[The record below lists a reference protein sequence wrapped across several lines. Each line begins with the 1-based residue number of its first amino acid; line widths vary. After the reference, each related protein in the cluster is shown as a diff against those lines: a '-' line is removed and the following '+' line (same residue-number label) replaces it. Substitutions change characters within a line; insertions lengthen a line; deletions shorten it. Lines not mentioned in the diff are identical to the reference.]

1 MDYDVLVVGAGLA
14 GMRAALAAQQAGA
27 DVAILSKVHPVRS
40 HSNAAQGGINAALT
54 DRGDDWQEHG
64 YETVKGSDYLGDQ
77 DAIEVLAE
85 EAGNEIITLEHMGV
99 IFSRNEEGYLGTRR
113 FGGQQRART
122 FFVSDF
128 TGQALLHVMFE
139 QLLKSGVRVL
149 DEWFVTSLVTHEG
162 VCTGVTALEMRTGQ
176 IHTVGARSV
185 ILATGGL
192 GRVFEPST
200 NGLVCTGDGMSLG
213 YRAGA
218 PLMDMEMVQYHPTTL
233 KGNGLLISEAA
244 RGEGAHLLN
253 ADGERFMQ
261 KYAPNMLEL
270 ASRDVVSRAEQTEI
284 NEGRGIDGC
293 VLLDCR
299 HLGRDFILEKLH
311 QIHEEGMTYANV
323 DLTKEPIP
331 IRPGMHYQMGGLKT
345 DVDGRCWDELGGGW
359 GGVKG
364 LFAAGEVAC
373 VSLHGGNRLGA
384 NSLLDTVVFGRRSGV
399 AAASFAKDIAGRGL
413 PLPGQQVQAEEEARI
428 NVLLGSGGAG
438 ESVAGM
444 RLEMGEV
451 MNEHLA
457 VFRNEEGMRVAFD
470 KIKDLQ
476 RRYASVSVKNSG
488 RIYNTSL
495 IFALELGFM
504 LDCAESIVSGALQ
517 RKESRGAHTRTDFP
531 DRNDT
536 EWMKH
541 ILVYYEEDAEPRTST
556 LPVVITRW
564 EPQVRSY

>member
-1 MDYDVLVVGAGLA
+1 
-14 GMRAALAAQQAGA
+14 
-27 DVAILSKVHPVRS
+27 
-40 HSNAAQGGINAALT
+40 
-54 DRGDDWQEHG
+54 
-64 YETVKGSDYLGDQ
+64 
-77 DAIEVLAE
+77 
-85 EAGNEIITLEHMGV
+85 
-99 IFSRNEEGYLGTRR
+99 
-113 FGGQQRART
+113 
-122 FFVSDF
+122 
-128 TGQALLHVMFE
+128 
-139 QLLKSGVRVL
+139 
-149 DEWFVTSLVTHEG
+149 
-162 VCTGVTALEMRTGQ
+162 
-176 IHTVGARSV
+176 
-185 ILATGGL
+185 
-192 GRVFEPST
+192 
-200 NGLVCTGDGMSLG
+200 
-213 YRAGA
+213 
-218 PLMDMEMVQYHPTTL
+218 MDMEMVQYHPTTL

-244 RGEGAHLLN
+244 RGECAHLLN

-399 AAASFAKDIAGRGL
+399 AAASFAKDIAGRGI

>member
-54 DRGDDWQEHG
+54 DRGDDWEEHG

-85 EAGNEIITLEHMGV
+85 EAGGEIITLEHMGV

-162 VCTGVTALEMRTGQ
+162 ICTGVTALEMRTGQ
-176 IHTVGARSV
+176 LHTVGARSV

-200 NGLVCTGDGMSLG
+200 NGLICTGDGMSLG
-213 YRAGA
+213 YRAGV

-299 HLGRDFILEKLH
+299 HLGRDFVLEKLH

-345 DVDGRCWDELGGGW
+345 DINGRCWDELGGGW
-359 GGVKG
+359 GGVRG
-364 LFAAGEVAC
+364 LFAAGEAAC

-399 AAASFAKDIAGRGL
+399 AAAAFAKDVGGRGI
-413 PLPGQQVQAEEEARI
+413 PLPGSEEQAQEEARI
-428 NVLLGSGGAG
+428 NALLDRAASG

-457 VFRNEEGMRVAFD
+457 VFRNEEGMQTALD

-476 RRYASVSVKNSG
+476 HRYRSVPVKNSG
-488 RIYNTSL
+488 RIFNTSL

-504 LDCAESIVSGALQ
+504 LDCGESIVSGALQ

-531 DRNDT
+531 DRNDE

-541 ILVYYEEDAEPRTST
+541 ILVYHQENEEPRTST
-556 LPVVITRW
+556 LPVVVTRW
-564 EPQVRSY
+564 QPQVRSY